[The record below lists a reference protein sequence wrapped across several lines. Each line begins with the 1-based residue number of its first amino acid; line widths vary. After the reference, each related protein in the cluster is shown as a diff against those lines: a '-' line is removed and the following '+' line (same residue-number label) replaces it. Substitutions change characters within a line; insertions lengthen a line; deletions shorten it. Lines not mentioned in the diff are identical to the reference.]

1 MTWFTWN
8 GRSIHVAELDANLRT
23 QISEHHSTRLSQA
36 TSLDSGE
43 QILSMLI
50 EHVRD
55 FHFDAHTNVGE
66 THLSRVGAKVDKLF
80 DAP

>member
-1 MTWFTWN
+1 M
-8 GRSIHVAELDANLRT
+8 RHCEEVV
-23 QISEHHSTRLSQA
+23 TR
-36 TSLDSGE
+36 
-43 QILSMLI
+43 SMLI